1 MSNNEKTFTHYR
13 IGDFAKYLGVTS
25 DFLKHYEEAG
35 LIDVVQRASGYRYY
49 PFNQAARVIEYMRL
63 RNYGVTVK
71 EMNGVLTG
79 NSEDAVAF
87 LDERAGDIRESVRRL
102 NGLLEAH
109 EELKT
114 WFARRRSKPIDWEIR
129 EVEPYYFLPHTN
141 TQSFRKDE
149 AIYELV
155 KTWGMWLP
163 VTKSA
168 LTVEP
173 TGVPSDPEA
182 LHWGFA
188 IPKSKALRY
197 ELPVNQSVESL
208 HFGKAFVYH
217 FSELEDA
224 FNMADI
230 AERNHPVFTLIRER
244 GFHVVGTGL
253 LINEMKFQNDEKGL
267 NQGTGRFILP
277 ISCALRD

>member
-1 MSNNEKTFTHYR
+1 M
-13 IGDFAKYLGVTS
+13 GVHRNI
-25 DFLKHYEEAG
+25 DANFLRGVMPKVPSKKHPYENFG
-35 LIDVVQRASGYRYY
+35 MPYVFLWILH
-49 PFNQAARVIEYMRL
+49 L

-230 AERNHPVFTLIRER
+230 AERNHPVFTLIREL